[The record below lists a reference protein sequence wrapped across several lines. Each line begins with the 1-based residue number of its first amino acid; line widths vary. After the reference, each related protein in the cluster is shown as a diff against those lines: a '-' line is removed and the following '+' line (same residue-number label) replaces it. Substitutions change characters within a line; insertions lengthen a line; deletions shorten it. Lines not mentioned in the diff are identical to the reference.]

1 MQGRDHRPGRRE
13 GRGGGRGAGGRGRH
27 RDGGSGTHRAAPRPP
42 GGAAAGYRV
51 WRPAGPSA
59 QPPACGRRL
68 WVGRGITLSR
78 HQQSQPKAAQSR
90 GRPGFLGPSDP
101 CIVRGVGESEARGQ
115 ARPEGSEPPNGL
127 VASPAGPPGLVPSAA
142 WRPSAGW
149 STPSSPR
156 PRAPGTR
163 VRQREN
169 VCLGESR
176 LVTLGEPTLGAWLV
190 GDLRRL
196 SLDPSL
202 TSPPECPLPGAVRPW
217 ATFASLHP

>member
-1 MQGRDHRPGRRE
+1 MASRSGPPSEKVHKMQGRDHRPGRRE
-13 GRGGGRGAGGRGRH
+13 RASQGQGQWHPQGCPPAPRRRSRWSPGVAPRRPVCPA
-27 RDGGSGTHRAAPRPP
+27 SGLRAAALGGEGHHAESPP
-42 GGAAAGYRV
+42 
-51 WRPAGPSA
+51 
-59 QPPACGRRL
+59 
-68 WVGRGITLSR
+68 
-78 HQQSQPKAAQSR
+78 AAQSR

-101 CIVRGVGESEARGQ
+101 CLVRGVGESEARGQ

-142 WRPSAGW
+142 WRPSAGR
-149 STPSSPR
+149 SAPSSPR

-190 GDLRRL
+190 GDLRHL

-202 TSPPECPLPGAVRPW
+202 TSPPECPLPGAVRLW